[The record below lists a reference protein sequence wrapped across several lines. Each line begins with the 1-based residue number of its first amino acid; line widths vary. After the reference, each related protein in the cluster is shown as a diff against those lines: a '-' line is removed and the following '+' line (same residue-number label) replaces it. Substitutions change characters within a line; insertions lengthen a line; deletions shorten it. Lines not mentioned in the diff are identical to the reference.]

1 VLIGSSRRSMVG
13 GDDDH
18 MARRVNRL
26 LEPEKGTQG
35 REGMNSRQKI
45 IGAAAV
51 VAALMGAVPVSAT
64 ASSLLSGY
72 GGPGQGSQA
81 ILGAALLKGPSNG
94 GGRGGGP
101 TGGAAA
107 AAALAASSSP
117 VPQASSPSGASR
129 RAPTPA
135 RHAKRGPPPTL
146 SPGVWLDQS
155 PGARAPSGYRART
168 FCTSSWRWWH
178 WRSPVPRPGS

>member
-1 VLIGSSRRSMVG
+1 
-13 GDDDH
+13 
-18 MARRVNRL
+18 L

-35 REGMNSRQKI
+35 REGMNSRQKT

-51 VAALMGAVPVSAT
+51 VAALLGAVPASAT

-72 GGPGQGSQA
+72 GGPGQGNQA

-101 TGGAAA
+101 TGGGGTSGTAG
-107 AAALAASSSP
+107 LAVSSSP
-117 VPQASSPSGASR
+117 VPRSSSPSGAGR

-135 RHAKRGPPPTL
+135 RRAKRGTHPAPAAG
-146 SPGVWLDQS
+146 SPAYPV
-155 PGARAPSGYRART
+155 SGGLART
-168 FCTSSWRWWH
+168 VSG
-178 WRSPVPRPGS
+178 GSGALGLEGVDALYIILALLALALTGAATRQLTRGSGWTGRHES

>member
-1 VLIGSSRRSMVG
+1 M
-13 GDDDH
+13 
-18 MARRVNRL
+18 

-45 IGAAAV
+45 IVAAAV

-81 ILGAALLKGPSNG
+81 VLGAALLKGPSNG

-101 TGGAAA
+101 TGGGAG

-117 VPQASSPSGASR
+117 VPQGSSPSGASR

-135 RHAKRGPPPTL
+135 GHAKRGTHPAPAASSPAYPVSGSLARSVSGGSGALGL
-146 SPGVWLDQS
+146 S
-155 PGARAPSGYRART
+155 GADVLYIILALVALALTGAATRQLTRGSGWTGRHE
-168 FCTSSWRWWH
+168 S
-178 WRSPVPRPGS
+178 